1 MLERVAQSICKQ
13 ASGIINYSV
22 LITNQKGI
30 IIGSSQE
37 GRVGDF
43 HEASI
48 EAMKY
53 CRQLYHNK
61 SMAEKLQGTQPGV
74 TMPVVINNEV
84 VGTVGITGTPD
95 EVSKYGNL
103 IKLFAEML
111 VRTEAIKDSAILKN
125 KDRLELLR
133 GLINIDSGAVSEE
146 SFISHCTMLG
156 YDMTIPRAAIFMDYR
171 NVSVADAGRSKKLSI
186 VSDFDY
192 HVIVKQQ
199 FGDAEDIRI
208 SVGEERYVV
217 FVSLKEMKENYVEM
231 IKRRCSVLCSE
242 LQQCGYKFTAGLGR
256 CAVSPKELKKSYEDA
271 KLAWEVALDRRQAG
285 CLCIDEFNLEKLI
298 CRIPQDT
305 SDRFVEEQ
313 MGELLRQ
320 RDSAELIKLVRVWC
334 ESNFNQTLA
343 SRRLNI
349 HKNTLCYRLN
359 RFEKVTGLD
368 LRTFNNAVAAYIALC
383 SKRI

>member
-13 ASGIINYSV
+13 ASSIINYSV
-22 LITNQKGI
+22 IITNQKGI

-37 GRVGDF
+37 NRLGDF

-61 SMAEKLQGTQPGV
+61 SMAAKLQGTQHGI
-74 TMPVVINNEV
+74 TMPVVLNNEV

-95 EVSKYGNL
+95 EVLKYGNL

-111 VRTEAIKDSAILKN
+111 VRTEAVKDSAILKN

-171 NVSVADAGRSKKLSI
+171 NVPAADTKRSKKLSL
-186 VSDFDY
+186 VSGFDY
-192 HVIVKQQ
+192 HVLVKQQ
-199 FGDAEDIRI
+199 FGSAEDIRI

-217 FVSLKEMKENYVEM
+217 FVSLKEMKDNYAEL
-231 IKRRCSVLCSE
+231 IKQKCGVLGGE
-242 LQQCGYKFTAGLGR
+242 LQQCGYRLTAGLGR

-271 KLAWEVALDRRQAG
+271 KLAWEVAIDRRQTG
-285 CLCIDEFNLEKLI
+285 CLFIDEFNLEKLT
-298 CRIPQDT
+298 CRIPRDAA
-305 SDRFVEEQ
+305 DGFVEEY
-313 MGELLRQ
+313 MGDLMQQ

-383 SKRI
+383 SKQI